1 MEGDRAIVV
10 GGSMTGMLAA
20 RVLADHVAVTIVER
34 DALPDG
40 VHARRGL
47 PQATHLHTILDRG
60 MALLERL
67 FPALRGELL
76 RDGAVAVDGGTEVG
90 WLGPFG
96 WAAPFRRGAL
106 ESIWATRDFL
116 DAHVRDRLRRHPRV
130 DWIENTRVESLALD
144 PSRRNVR
151 GVVTADGRVLGGS
164 LVVDATGRGSK
175 LPDWLRAAG
184 FAAPAETEIDSRTVY
199 TSAFARLRAPFPMDW
214 KIVFILGQ
222 PPQVLRAA
230 AIGPVEG
237 GRVLVSLATVAGEP
251 APEDTAGFA
260 AFGRSLRAPFVGDV
274 FENAEWLTPARSTRS
289 TANRKRHYERI
300 ALPPGLI
307 VMGDALCAFNPVFGQ
322 GISVAAMQ
330 AEALSRLLR
339 RHGLHEATLGSLA
352 TRQFLR
358 VVAFPW
364 AMATSQDLQIPGTR
378 GSPSLAQPIINAY
391 LNRVFSLSTRE
402 GDVNLATSRVFN
414 LSVSPLALCEPRLA
428 LRALR
433 ERSPSPQLGPVAP
446 PGVAA
451 VPVQERAPLATAA
464 GASRTGSRV

>member
-1 MEGDRAIVV
+1 
-10 GGSMTGMLAA
+10 MLAA
-20 RVLADHVAVTIVER
+20 RVLADHVPVTIVER

-47 PQATHLHTILDRG
+47 PQASHLHTILGRG
-60 MALLERL
+60 MSLLEQL
-67 FPALRGELL
+67 FPGLRSELL

-106 ESIWATRDFL
+106 ESIWGTRDFL
-116 DAHVRDRLRRHPRV
+116 DAHVRDRLRCDPRV
-130 DWIENTRVESLALD
+130 DWIDSTRVESLAVD
-144 PSRRNVR
+144 ASRGVR
-151 GVVTADGRVLGGS
+151 GVVTADGRVLPGS
-164 LVVDATGRGSK
+164 FVVDATGRGSK
-175 LPDWLRAAG
+175 LPDWLRSAG
-184 FAAPAETEIDSRTVY
+184 FAAPAETEVDSRTVY
-199 TSAFARLRAPFPMDW
+199 TSAFARLGAPLPKNW
-214 KIVFILGQ
+214 KIAFILGH
-222 PPQVLRAA
+222 PPQVLRGA

-251 APEDTAGFA
+251 APEDTSGFA
-260 AFGRSLRAPFVGDV
+260 AFGRSLRGPFMGEV

-300 ALPPGLI
+300 ALPRGLV

-339 RHGLHEATLGSLA
+339 RHGPHDARLGSMA

-364 AMATSQDLQIPGTR
+364 SMATSQDLQIPGTR
-378 GSPSLAQPIINAY
+378 GKSSPVQPLIDAY
-391 LNRVFSLSTRE
+391 MNRVFSLSTRD
-402 GDVNLATSRVFN
+402 GDVNFTTSRVFN
-414 LSVSPLALCEPRLA
+414 LSLSPLALYAPRLFV
-428 LRALR
+428 RALR
-433 ERSPSPQLGPVAP
+433 ERTPSPQLGPLSP
-446 PGVAA
+446 PGLSAVANHGGPSLSTAA
-451 VPVQERAPLATAA
+451 VA
-464 GASRTGSRV
+464 GRV